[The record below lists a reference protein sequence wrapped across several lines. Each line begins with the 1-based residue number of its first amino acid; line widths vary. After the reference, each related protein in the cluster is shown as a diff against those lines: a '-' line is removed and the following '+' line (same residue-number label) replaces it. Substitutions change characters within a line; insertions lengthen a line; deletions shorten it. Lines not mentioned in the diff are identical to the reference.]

1 MTRLQPTNIRFLVV
15 SSTALMSI
23 LLYLDRFC
31 ISFAEVFI
39 KEDLGLTDVQ
49 VGWMLSAFF
58 WTYALGQVPS
68 GWLTDRFGSRI
79 MLTAYILSWSLFT
92 GLTGAATAFAVL
104 LILRFGFGFAQAGA
118 YPTGASIISKWVPF
132 PSRGLASSVVAMGGR
147 VGGWLALYATG
158 FVIVWLTP
166 LSTPTDLQVAD
177 VLAPARLCYEL
188 STNAQ
193 FQTADQAAGRRIAAS
208 LSTAQRSLVDRHAA
222 RYAAALEAERNRLQA
237 AGREVDDKQLALQLT
252 PPSAADMGKIVTALN
267 RVIGQRGIFVA
278 EQLKDWPLEKEAV
291 RLLALPAD
299 ELADA
304 QATRLNRLVL
314 EAIHRQSLRKLYGAG
329 WRPMMYLYGALGLV
343 VAALVWLNC
352 RNQPADHPTCNSAEI
367 ELIESDSRMVSAG
380 KVRGVPLRPLLLSVS
395 MWFCCLSQWA
405 TNVGWVF
412 VMTWA
417 PRYFQNVHQVSLEER
432 ALMVSIPPM
441 VGWGGMILG
450 GLITDRLVD
459 KIGLRWGRA
468 LPMALSRFLAMGA
481 YLACLFQPSP
491 WLAVAMFSI
500 VTFSTDLGTASVW
513 AFNQDVGGRYVG
525 SVLGWG
531 NMWGNLGAA
540 MTPPLL
546 IWIVGESQNWELAF
560 ITCAAAFLISG
571 VAALGV
577 NATIPIAPLDKDD

>member
-104 LILRFGFGFAQAGA
+104 LLLRFWFGFAQAGA

-352 RNQPADHPTCNSAEI
+352 RNQPTDHPTCNSAEI
-367 ELIESDSRMVSAG
+367 ELIESDSRMVCAG

>member
-104 LILRFGFGFAQAGA
+104 LLLRFWFGFAQAGA

-252 PPSAADMGKIVTALN
+252 PPSAADMGQIVTALN

-352 RNQPADHPTCNSAEI
+352 RNQPTDHPTCNSAEI
-367 ELIESDSRMVSAG
+367 ELIESDSRMVCAG